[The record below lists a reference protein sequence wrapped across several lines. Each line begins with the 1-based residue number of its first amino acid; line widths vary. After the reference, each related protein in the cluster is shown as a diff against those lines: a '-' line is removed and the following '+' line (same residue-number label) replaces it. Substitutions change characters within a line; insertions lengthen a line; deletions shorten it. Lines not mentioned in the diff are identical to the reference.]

1 MSSAGLGPAAV
12 AGACCAAAAAGVAVG
27 ALVAM
32 RTGPDGADGA
42 DVPAAAEAKL
52 TPQLSYPYSAV
63 GDATPLA
70 PHTSKPSRAAE
81 GERSHSTSS
90 VAEVCRRVAAATSS
104 DLTLVPSL
112 EQPAALTAAAA
123 SAPSPVTADMPGL
136 TAPPGATLRRPSEG
150 DATDAPA
157 QVSRPVILGV
167 GGASGSGKTSMNRIL
182 SASLPGLK
190 VASISGDNY
199 YIPLGEGVDPTNY
212 NFDAPAAIDF
222 ALLAVH
228 LRELR
233 AGKAAEI
240 PQYDFTTHSRL
251 ADTTRVDGV
260 HVIIVD
266 GIFTLAVEEIRELCD
281 FTVFTLEDL
290 DVCLARRLKRD
301 ISQRGRTVT
310 DVLEQYE
317 RFVKPGYHMYVAPT
331 MRFANLIVPRVRDNT
346 QTLAMLVEYL
356 RHRVAALNPEA
367 RGRALRVEPEAVMS
381 AAANGTRRPS
391 LFDPDQ

>member
-1 MSSAGLGPAAV
+1 MSSTGLGPAAV

-32 RTGPDGADGA
+32 RNGPDGADA
-42 DVPAAAEAKL
+42 VNAPAAPETTL

-104 DLTLVPSL
+104 DLTLVPAL
-112 EQPAALTAAAA
+112 EQPSALASSSAGAAAA
-123 SAPSPVTADMPGL
+123 SPSPVTAEMPGL

-150 DATDAPA
+150 EATDAPA

-199 YIPLGEGVDPTNY
+199 YIPLGEGVDPTSY

-331 MRFANLIVPRVRDNT
+331 MRFANLIVPRGESLSDAARFVEMSRANT
-346 QTLAMLVEYL
+346 
-356 RHRVAALNPEA
+356 AASRPHLTPA
-367 RGRALRVEPEAVMS
+367 H
-381 AAANGTRRPS
+381 TRTPPS
-391 LFDPDQ
+391 LPPSLTPSLLLPFR